1 MTDTNAPSVALIDD
15 DRNII
20 TSLAIALQGEG
31 FVTRLYTDPEAGL
44 KALSEN
50 PADVIVCD
58 IKMPRLDGIELLR
71 RLREKSA
78 TPVYLPYLQD
88 RRARRGAGPRDGR
101 GRLYCQ
107 AIFPSAC

>member
-58 IKMPRLDGIELLR
+58 IKMPRTGRHRIAAPPARKKRHAGDI
-71 RLREKSA
+71 
-78 TPVYLPYLQD
+78 PYLED
-88 RRARRGAGPRDGR
+88 R
-101 GRLYCQ
+101 
-107 AIFPSAC
+107 